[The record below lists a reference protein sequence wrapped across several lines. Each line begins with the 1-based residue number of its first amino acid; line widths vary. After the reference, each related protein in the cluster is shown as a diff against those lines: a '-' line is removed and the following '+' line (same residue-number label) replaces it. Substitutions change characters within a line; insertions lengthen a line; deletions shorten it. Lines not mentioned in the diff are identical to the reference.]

1 MIIIADEMENAMD
14 YDSVEFFLE
23 LGSILDCIF
32 TDTVDAD
39 EQVTGESVPFA
50 IVEGDDVSEIV
61 MLEVLLIYIEDVVV
75 GTEDYRYVTDTADLA
90 FSNKTKPTVIQ
101 GFALENEICV
111 LEIVRNHAKI
121 FRKST
126 ILYKKFEIKIIISNF
141 NGQSGI

>member
-1 MIIIADEMENAMD
+1 MN
-14 YDSVEFFLE
+14 YDPVKLILEF
-23 LGSILDCIF
+23 GSILNGIL
-32 TDTVDAD
+32 TDRIDAD
-39 EQVTGESVPFA
+39 EKIARELLPFTIIKGNDICEVIMLKILLVDIKNI
-50 IVEGDDVSEIV
+50 IVR
-61 MLEVLLIYIEDVVV
+61 
-75 GTEDYRYVTDTADLA
+75 TEYYGNITNAADFA

-141 NGQSGI
+141 TGQNGI